1 MAKVAPNPEE
11 AAAAV
16 DVDPQSPVR
25 AVDIVRDRAASNDA
39 PAAALSPARASGFI
53 SPPSMLRSRRYVIL
67 AAPAMDTLAKTM
79 VSTAPE
85 RFVYF
90 PSKWR
95 KFADGTDNIKL
106 GGFDENLMMPDAD
119 LLFLA
124 SFDSNDSTLSQ
135 LHALA
140 WIAESGFISS
150 LTILLA
156 FLPTATMERSLK
168 PGRIAT
174 CNTTAKLISG
184 LPDVHGT
191 RKTRVMLYDVHAQ
204 P

>member
-39 PAAALSPARASGFI
+39 PLSPARASGFI

-135 LHALA
+135 LLALRHFD
-140 WIAESGFISS
+140 S
-150 LTILLA
+150 
-156 FLPTATMERSLK
+156 
-168 PGRIAT
+168 
-174 CNTTAKLISG
+174 
-184 LPDVHGT
+184 
-191 RKTRVMLYDVHAQ
+191 
-204 P
+204 